1 MVEFFLNTIFS
12 IPYFI
17 IGVIITAAF
26 DIAIYY
32 TRVSARF
39 TFIELLGCTMF
50 WPLAVLCFLITFFK
64 REN

>member
-12 IPYFI
+12 VPYFT

-32 TRVSARF
+32 TKVTTRF
-39 TFIELLGCTMF
+39 TFLEILGCIMF
-50 WPLAVLCFLITFFK
+50 WPLAVLCFLLTFFK